1 MESEGEQLDTGLV
14 KFFFSLKLAIHAG
27 SCRRHLLM
35 AHCNGCP
42 ASEVR
47 PDSRQSNEEADSRT
61 VVGA

>member
-14 KFFFSLKLAIHAG
+14 NFFFKLAIHAR

-35 AHCNGCP
+35 ARCNGCP

-47 PDSRQSNEEADSRT
+47 PDSRQSNEEADSKT